1 MAVVGHEDTSKTTL
15 YVSPIHLLVPYPCL
29 ATPLALCGK
38 VRGRVLLSFLGIP
51 Q

>member
-29 ATPLALCGK
+29 GYTPRSGK
-38 VRGRVLLSFLGIP
+38 GACSPKLPREPSVV
-51 Q
+51 

>member
-29 ATPLALCGK
+29 GYTPHSGK
-38 VRGRVLLSFLGIP
+38 GACSPKLPREPSVV
-51 Q
+51 